1 MLKSGKQAPPHP
13 NLESAPPQ
21 KVDSPL
27 EVNESRR
34 CHPLRMEEDL
44 KHRRPLLIPSAMRII
59 VLVGAILIPITL
71 YLTALKDHYTIVFC
85 DIC

>member
-59 VLVGAILIPITL
+59 VLVGAIAPIVLIVVS
-71 YLTALKDHYTIVFC
+71 ALI
-85 DIC
+85 